1 MKTYT
6 PIYCNGIT
14 GATDYRFKVTK
25 NGTDYFYDN
34 DPRNLRAFALTQISG
49 VAENGKSY
57 SVSVSLFYGGQWLAY
72 GNPCTIYTPALVVVN
87 TTQIMLNRC
96 GTTIP
101 SLNTT
106 IYANAV
112 VGATQYRFEVTGG
125 SFGVRTVDSPY
136 RYFNLSQLNP
146 GGGEFGKT
154 YSIRVAINNGTWQ
167 SYGSACNVSTPAAR
181 MAAQDINTNVFEV
194 KAFPN
199 PFARH
204 FSLDIQSSSD
214 DLVQVQVYDMIG
226 RELEVQ
232 KATVSELSTK
242 EIGTNYPSGV
252 YNVIVSQGDKV
263 KSVRMIKR

>member
-1 MKTYT
+1 M
-6 PIYCNGIT
+6 
-14 GATDYRFKVTK
+14 
-25 NGTDYFYDN
+25 
-34 DPRNLRAFALTQISG
+34 
-49 VAENGKSY
+49 
-57 SVSVSLFYGGQWLAY
+57 
-72 GNPCTIYTPALVVVN
+72 
-87 TTQIMLNRC
+87 
-96 GTTIP
+96 
-101 SLNTT
+101 
-106 IYANAV
+106 
-112 VGATQYRFEVTGG
+112 
-125 SFGVRTVDSPY
+125 
-136 RYFNLSQLNP
+136 NP

-154 YSIRVAINNGTWQ
+154 YSIRVAINNGIWQ
-167 SYGSACNVSTPAAR
+167 GYGSACNVSTPTAPAPR

-214 DLVQVQVYDMIG
+214 DLVQVKVYDMIG

-263 KSVRMIKR
+263 RSVRMIKR